1 MLTGKQRS
9 YLKGL
14 ANRIDPVVYIGKDG
28 LTDNILKE
36 IENCLEA
43 RELVKVKI
51 QEGCLLEPKPTANE
65 VAEKL
70 GAEFVQAIGH
80 KFTVYRKSATLDAD
94 KRIVLP

>member
-14 ANRIDPVVYIGKDG
+14 ANRLDPVVYIGKDG
-28 LTDNILKE
+28 LTANVVKSIDD
-36 IENCLEA
+36 CLEA
-43 RELVKVKI
+43 RELVKVKL
-51 QEGCLLEPKPTANE
+51 QEGCILDPKATANE

-70 GAEFVQAIGH
+70 GADFVQAIGH
-80 KFTVYRKSATLDAD
+80 KFTVYRKSETLDAE